1 MHAVDGAR
9 TVDPIG
15 TVEMH
20 AVEVA
25 RTTLLPTLKTT
36 LVHVLASGLESF
48 CSNGT
53 LIVRMRG

>member
-15 TVEMH
+15 T
-20 AVEVA
+20 VEVA

-36 LVHVLASGLESF
+36 LVHVFASGLESF

-53 LIVRMRG
+53 LIVRTRG